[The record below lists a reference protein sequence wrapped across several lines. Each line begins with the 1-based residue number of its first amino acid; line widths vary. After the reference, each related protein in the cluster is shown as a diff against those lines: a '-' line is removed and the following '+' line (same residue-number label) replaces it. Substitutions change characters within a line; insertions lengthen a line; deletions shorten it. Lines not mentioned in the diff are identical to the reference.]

1 MRYFSLGKYLKT
13 SSVNLVISGIKITF
27 VERVFVKKRKCMRL
41 SRKEIETIL
50 KVADEI
56 YGKGVKVYLFG
67 SRTDESKRGGDIDL
81 LLRTPQS
88 DGGILKRIRMVA
100 RLKEL
105 LGDQKIDIIGDYETS
120 VVAREAL
127 SKGILLQ

>member
-1 MRYFSLGKYLKT
+1 
-13 SSVNLVISGIKITF
+13 
-27 VERVFVKKRKCMRL
+27 MRL

-50 KVADEI
+50 KVANEI

-67 SRTDESKRGGDIDL
+67 SRTDDKRGGDIDL

-88 DGGILKRIRMVA
+88 NGGILKRIRMAA

-105 LGDQKIDIIGDYETS
+105 LGDQKIDIIGDHETS

>member
-1 MRYFSLGKYLKT
+1 
-13 SSVNLVISGIKITF
+13 
-27 VERVFVKKRKCMRL
+27 MRL

-50 KVADEI
+50 KVANEI

-67 SRTDESKRGGDIDL
+67 SRTDDNKRGGDIDL

-88 DGGILKRIRMVA
+88 NGGILKRIRMAA

-105 LGDQKIDIIGDYETS
+105 LGDQKIIGDHETS

>member
-1 MRYFSLGKYLKT
+1 MIYYAGLQKTKVYVGYIGNKNYFCGK
-13 SSVNLVISGIKITF
+13 SIC
-27 VERVFVKKRKCMRL
+27 KKRKCMRL

-105 LGDQKIDIIGDYETS
+105 LGDQKIDIIGDHETS

>member
-1 MRYFSLGKYLKT
+1 
-13 SSVNLVISGIKITF
+13 
-27 VERVFVKKRKCMRL
+27 MRL

-100 RLKEL
+100 RLK
-105 LGDQKIDIIGDYETS
+105 DQKIDIIGDHETS

>member
-1 MRYFSLGKYLKT
+1 
-13 SSVNLVISGIKITF
+13 
-27 VERVFVKKRKCMRL
+27 MRL
-41 SRKEIETIL
+41 SRNEIEIIL
-50 KVADEI
+50 KVANEI

-67 SRTDESKRGGDIDL
+67 SRTDENKRGGDIDL

-88 DGGILKRIRMVA
+88 NGGILKRIRMAA

-105 LGDQKIDIIGDYETS
+105 LGDQKIDIIGDHETS

>member
-1 MRYFSLGKYLKT
+1 MIINAR
-13 SSVNLVISGIKITF
+13 
-27 VERVFVKKRKCMRL
+27 
-41 SRKEIETIL
+41 
-50 KVADEI
+50 
-56 YGKGVKVYLFG
+56 
-67 SRTDESKRGGDIDL
+67 GDIDL

-88 DGGILKRIRMVA
+88 NGGILKRIRMAA

-105 LGDQKIDIIGDYETS
+105 LGDQKIDIIGDHETS

>member
-1 MRYFSLGKYLKT
+1 
-13 SSVNLVISGIKITF
+13 
-27 VERVFVKKRKCMRL
+27 MRL

-50 KVADEI
+50 KVANEI

-67 SRTDESKRGGDIDL
+67 SRTDDNKRGGDIDL
-81 LLRTPQS
+81 LLRRTPQS
-88 DGGILKRIRMVA
+88 NGGILKRIRMAA

-105 LGDQKIDIIGDYETS
+105 LGDQKIDIIGDHETS